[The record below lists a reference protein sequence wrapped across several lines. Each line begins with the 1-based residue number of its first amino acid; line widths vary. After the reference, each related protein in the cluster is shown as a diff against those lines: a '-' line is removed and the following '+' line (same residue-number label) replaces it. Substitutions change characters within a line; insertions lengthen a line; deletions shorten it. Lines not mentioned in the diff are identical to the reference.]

1 MKFIITQS
9 ESVADALIKSGYEP
23 LPNMGSGF
31 SYLKTNH
38 QSRSFV
44 KKISKMALTFL
55 QTKYFFE
62 KGGEKFGIKRI
73 K

>member
-23 LPNMGSGF
+23 LPNMGS
-31 SYLKTNH
+31 
-38 QSRSFV
+38 SFV